1 MATVCDNCGTKTNE
15 VKAGSGIEA
24 EAIRFE
30 VTIEDKEDLTRDV
43 LKSETCSFKIPV
55 IDCEVGPSALNGC
68 FTTVEGILTAMRD
81 QLQGDGIIFHD
92 SADEASKNRF
102 DDFITAFNK
111 IINLE
116 TKGVLILDDP
126 AGNSYVQ
133 SLRDDDEP
141 DDKLK
146 IIKYVR
152 SYDENEELGLND
164 MKTENYQENATE
176 KEKA

>member
-1 MATVCDNCGTKTNE
+1 M
-15 VKAGSGIEA
+15 
-24 EAIRFE
+24 
-30 VTIEDKEDLTRDV
+30 
-43 LKSETCSFKIPV
+43 
-55 IDCEVGPSALNGC
+55 GPSALNGC
-68 FTTVEGILTAMRD
+68 FATVEGILTAMRD
-81 QLQGDGIIFHD
+81 QLQGDGIIFDD
-92 SADEASKNRF
+92 SGDEASKNRF